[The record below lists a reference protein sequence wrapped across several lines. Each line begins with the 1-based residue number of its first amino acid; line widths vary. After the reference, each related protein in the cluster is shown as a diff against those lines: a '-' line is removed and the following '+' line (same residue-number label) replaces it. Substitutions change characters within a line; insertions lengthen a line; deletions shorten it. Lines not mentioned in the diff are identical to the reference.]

1 MKHYPHHIRDFNQ
14 ATRHLTRIER
24 SVYRDLM
31 DLYYDTELPL
41 MLDKAALCRRI
52 IARSDE
58 ESTAVEQVLNEFFTE
73 TPTGWYHE
81 RCEAELDA
89 YRANTSQ
96 KAMAGK
102 ASAEA
107 KRIKKLQAKNGKS
120 TPVEQPL
127 PPVATDSDGTPT
139 NHQPS
144 TINQE
149 PKKTGRASAAR
160 TLFVEKPET
169 VSQSVWDDFLKHR
182 RAKGSPL
189 TQTALDGIKREADK
203 AGWTV
208 EGALSEICS
217 RGWTGFKADW
227 VAEPATTAGKWGQ
240 APAAPVF
247 DPDSRS
253 AIEAEALAMGI
264 GPWDQL
270 KEQWSSYKRR
280 VRGPGISGFAPSI
293 VSLVGDSLSKVN
305 A

>member
-31 DLYYDTELPL
+31 DLYYDTEK
-41 MLDKAALCRRI
+41 MLTLDMKALCRLI
-52 IARSDE
+52 LAHSDE

-73 TPTGWYHE
+73 TPNGWYHE
-81 RCEAELDA
+81 RCEAELEA

-107 KRIKKLQAKNGKS
+107 KRLKKLHAQNGKS

-127 PPVATDSDGTPT
+127 ESVGTDGNGTPT

-144 TINQE
+144 TINHQ

-160 TLFVEKPET
+160 TLSVEKPET
-169 VSQSVWDDFLKHR
+169 VSQSVWDDFVKHR
-182 RAKGSPL
+182 KAKGSPL
-189 TQTALDGIKREADK
+189 TQTAMDGIKREADK

-227 VAEPATTAGKWGQ
+227 VAAPAAPAGKWGS

-253 AIEAEALAMGI
+253 AVEAEALAMGI

-280 VRGPGISGFAPSI
+280 VRGQVSSGFAPSI
-293 VSLVGDSLSKVN
+293 VSLVGSSISKVN